1 MRVDYSLCL
10 DTYQYFLHRSLHEVK
25 FLYKHFHSVHH
36 RLYVPFAF
44 GALYSHPVE
53 GAFLDGLGV
62 VLVHSIVGMSE
73 RQAIILFGFAT
84 YKSVEDHCGYHFPW
98 HPIHTIFGNNSEY
111 HDIHH
116 QVREISLSF
125 MDSFFLLLV
134 LLMSLSL
141 ASDYLL
147 FAFSFITASRY

>member
-1 MRVDYSLCL
+1 MFCPTESPVNDSLCL

-44 GALYSHPVE
+44 GALYSHPFE
-53 GAFLDGLGV
+53 GAFLDGLGAAFA
-62 VLVHSIVGMSE
+62 HSIAGMSE
-73 RQAIILFGFAT
+73 RQAILLFGFAT

-98 HPIHTIFGNNSEY
+98 HPVHRLFGNNSEY

-116 QVREISLSF
+116 QVRHIFPF
-125 MDSFFLLLV
+125 MIPATIHLPCLP
-134 LLMSLSL
+134 LSL
-141 ASDYLL
+141 VCAC
-147 FAFSFITASRY
+147 I